1 MSNRVSDFLDSTA
14 AGTSKLARV
23 FVIQRTKYREGIM
36 LYRVHRVSPFAQDG
50 YGNSSAA
57 GALNYRDAAAAHRAR
72 EGAQQ
77 AQSIGLRLLL

>member
-1 MSNRVSDFLDSTA
+1 
-14 AGTSKLARV
+14 
-23 FVIQRTKYREGIM
+23 M
-36 LYRVHRVSPFAQDG
+36 LYSVHRVSPFAQDG

-57 GALNYRDAAAAHRAR
+57 GALNNYRDAAAADRAR